1 MQEKFTLFLFSI
13 IFIVFSSIC
22 WSIKYLEGSRPAL
35 IFSNFSESL
44 EKIYNPYEN
53 ETLSERL
60 KKLGKVSRADDRSFR
75 FVEKM
80 F

>member
-22 WSIKYLEGSRPAL
+22 WSIKYLEESRPAF

-60 KKLGKVSRADDRSFR
+60 KKLGKVSRVSRVFP
-75 FVEKM
+75 FVENM